1 MLALADRASRLLVE
15 VIGLTPVPAP
25 AGEQAGR
32 DVAGLQHQAVWF
44 MAIIATR
51 AVRACMAVITVGY
64 EDQGIGYTRLLTELV
79 AASEKVVTDRSGQ
92 YAQQWLG
99 GKTKTGARLTGQE
112 FYEIV
117 SGPAHADVKA
127 VSDWLAI
134 TGEDDDH
141 KVVLGPERRA
151 EQANPTLV
159 YAAGA
164 ARDVAV
170 QLAHIRGVN
179 LNRAQLDQLDREL
192 AAGRDRWMAADKDPS
207 S

>member
-1 MLALADRASRLLVE
+1 
-15 VIGLTPVPAP
+15 
-25 AGEQAGR
+25 
-32 DVAGLQHQAVWF
+32 

-79 AASEKVVTDRSGQ
+79 AASEKVVTDHSGQ
-92 YAQQWLG
+92 YAQQWLD
-99 GKTKTGARLTGQE
+99 GKTKTGAKLAGQE
-112 FYEIV
+112 LYEIV

-127 VSDWLAI
+127 VLDWLAV
-134 TGEDDDH
+134 TGKDDDH
-141 KVVLGPERRA
+141 KVILGPERRA

-170 QLAHIRGVN
+170 QLAHLRGVN
-179 LNRAQLDQLDREL
+179 LNRAQLDKLDREL
-192 AAGRDRWMAADKDPS
+192 AAGRDRWMVAEDDPS